1 MQPESAE
8 DATRRRLYKEVDRFF
23 GAEPAADIEEGAS
36 GAITF
41 RINHGLIGQLRC
53 VMRNGLAQQRL
64 GNPLLDRLAPAEVAR
79 RKADPRLLLPLL
91 DCRTAGCLSAWLRRN
106 RIPTLT
112 QVA

>member
-8 DATRRRLYKEVDRFF
+8 DATRQRLYKEVDHYF
-23 GAEPAADIEEGAS
+23 GATPAPDIEEGAC

-53 VMRNGLAQQRL
+53 VQRNGLAQHSM

-79 RKADPRLLLPLL
+79 RKADPRLVLSLL
-91 DCRTAGCLSAWLRRN
+91 DCGTAGRLSAWLRRN